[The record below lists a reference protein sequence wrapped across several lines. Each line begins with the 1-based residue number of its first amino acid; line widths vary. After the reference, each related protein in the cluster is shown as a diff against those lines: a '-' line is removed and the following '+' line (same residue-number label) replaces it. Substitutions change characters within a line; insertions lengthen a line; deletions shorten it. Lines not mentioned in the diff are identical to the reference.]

1 MTLRQGQGN
10 ETHSFFDVQY
20 NIPEHIFKERQI
32 GWRDRGSSVVT
43 TEVGEMLLDSNEY
56 DAQHATAYRTAPT
69 AENYSPNV
77 IAQG

>member
-1 MTLRQGQGN
+1 MVLNGKQRMG
-10 ETHSFFDVQY
+10 
-20 NIPEHIFKERQI
+20 
-32 GWRDRGSSVVT
+32 DRGSSVVT